1 MLTLILCVLIC
12 GGIGMALGCFR
23 KGSAPRLLANCSRGA
38 FYGAVLGLAAY
49 LVSGVGGS
57 AGMNQSTSNV
67 KHIGETEFNA
77 NVIHSAKPVV
87 VDFYATWC
95 GPCKML
101 SPRLDKLAGSFTNQ
115 IDFVKVNVD
124 ESRDVARQFD
134 IHEIPTLMFFKDGE
148 VVDRIIGLTETD
160 ELKARL
166 ESFAESSRHAK
177 D

>member
-1 MLTLILCVLIC
+1 MV
-12 GGIGMALGCFR
+12 
-23 KGSAPRLLANCSRGA
+23 ANCSRGA
-38 FYGAVLGLAAY
+38 LYGAAFGLAFY

-57 AGMNQSTSNV
+57 AAMNQSTSNV
-67 KHIGETEFNA
+67 KHITEKDFDA
-77 NVIHSAKPVV
+77 DVTHSAKPVV

-115 IDFVKVNVD
+115 IHFAKVNVD

-134 IHEIPTLMFFKDGE
+134 IHEIPTLIFFKNGT
-148 VVDRIIGLTETD
+148 VIDRITGLPDTGD
-160 ELKARL
+160 LRARL
-166 ESFAESSRHAK
+166 QSLADSGASNHVP